1 MTNPLKNEKIDIIEI
16 LGKGFMAEDLEAEK
30 KDLDAADEI
39 ASFEG
44 EAVEEVFLH
53 ARDLMNIFVKTIKAF
68 RLYPAENPSLAGFR
82 DLLFRKFQFFLK
94 RYRTFSF
101 QVEEYAFAFNNRV
114 LYENKDLKSS
124 LAFFLY
130 KDGLRELRFIEG
142 LEEWEVQGF
151 LDILKRGDQINKM
164 EDDLVTMIWERDFV
178 HITYRATDE
187 FFDEVPVI
195 IPENI
200 DQFRKH
206 LTFEPLGHQVYDDYL
221 VDESG
226 EEVNYY
232 ETMDKASPLP
242 SLAMNRNVYLL
253 TPEELEGLRK
263 EVEFETSPVFLFNII
278 DILFEIMGLEK
289 RPEPYRDSVN
299 VLSKLLDALLTLG
312 EFQKATDLLSR
323 LYIILKTYDLQG
335 WQVKAIQQLAESA
348 GDEQRIEKIGKVLER
363 REGVRLE
370 EVGGYLKLLPP
381 NSLQPLMKVLGEL
394 SNPKARRTI
403 CDAVC
408 QIGKD
413 QVEQVLPFMEDRRW
427 YLVRNVVY
435 ILGRIGKAAAIP
447 SIQKAL
453 VHREMRVRREAVH
466 SLGFIGG
473 SKAFNLLV
481 KSLQDSDMRVRCA
494 AALNLGKVGRKNS
507 LIHLSELIQGKEFPR
522 KEPAEKKALFDAVG
536 IAGSNEAL
544 PMLQKLLMKRTWFGR
559 KKAEEAREGAAGAL
573 ALIGTREAKSIL
585 ELGQKSK
592 NAAIRRVCQQAL
604 RRKSSSPQGF

>member
-1 MTNPLKNEKIDIIEI
+1 VAEELEG
-16 LGKGFMAEDLEAEK
+16 GKKDLEAT
-30 KDLDAADEI
+30 DEI

-44 EAVEEVFLH
+44 EEVEEVFLH
-53 ARDLMNIFVKTIKAF
+53 ARDLINIFVKTIKAF
-68 RLYPAENPSLAGFR
+68 RLYPPENPSLVGVR

-94 RYRTFSF
+94 RYHAFSF
-101 QVEEYAFAFNNRV
+101 RVGEYDFSFNNRV
-114 LYENKDLKSS
+114 LYENKELKTS

-142 LEEWEVQGF
+142 LEEWEIQGF
-151 LDILKRGDQINKM
+151 LEIVKRGDQINKM

-178 HITYRATDE
+178 HISYQATDD
-187 FFDEVPVI
+187 FLDEVPVI

-206 LTFEPLGHQVYDDYL
+206 LTFEPLAHQVYDDYL
-221 VDESG
+221 VDEAG

-232 ETMDKASPLP
+232 EAMAKASAPP
-242 SLAMNRNVYLL
+242 SLTMNRNVYML

-263 EVEFETSPVFLFNII
+263 EVEFETSPIFLFNII
-278 DILFEIMGLEK
+278 DILFEIMALEK
-289 RPEPYRDSVN
+289 RPEPYQDSVN

-312 EFQKATDLLSR
+312 EFQRAADLLSR
-323 LYIILKTYDLQG
+323 IYIILKTYDLQG
-335 WQVKAIQQLAESA
+335 WQAKAIQQLGDSA

-363 REGVRLE
+363 REGVRLD
-370 EVGGYLKLLPP
+370 EVTGYLKLLPP

-394 SNPKARRTI
+394 SNPKARRTV
-403 CDAVC
+403 CDAIC

-413 QVEQVLPFMEDRRW
+413 QIDQIIPFMEDRRW
-427 YLVRNVVY
+427 YLVRNVAY
-435 ILGRIGKAAAIP
+435 ILGRIGKETAIP

-453 VHREMRVRREAVH
+453 AHREMRVRREGVH

-481 KSLQDSDMRVRCA
+481 KALQDSDVRVRCTA
-494 AALNLGKVGRKNS
+494 ILNLGKVGRKNS
-507 LIHLSELIQGKEFPR
+507 LPYLAERIQGPEFHR
-522 KEPAEKKALFDAVG
+522 KDPAEKKALFDAIG

-544 PMLQKLLMKRTWFGR
+544 PMLQKLLMKKAWFR
-559 KKAEEAREGAAGAL
+559 RRSVEEAREGAAGAL
-573 ALIGTREAKSIL
+573 ALIGTREARSIL

-592 NAAIRRVCQQAL
+592 NAAVCKVCQQAL
-604 RRKSSSPQGF
+604 RRQAPSP

>member
-1 MTNPLKNEKIDIIEI
+1 
-16 LGKGFMAEDLEAEK
+16 MAEDLEAGK

-44 EAVEEVFLH
+44 EEVEEVFLH

-68 RLYPAENPSLAGFR
+68 RLYPPENPSLVGFR

-94 RYRTFSF
+94 RYHTFSF
-101 QVEEYAFAFNNRV
+101 KIEEYDFSFNNRV
-114 LYENKDLKSS
+114 LYENKELKTS

-130 KDGLRELRFIEG
+130 KDGLRELRFMEG
-142 LEEWEVQGF
+142 LEEWEIQGF
-151 LDILKRGDQINKM
+151 LDIVKRGDQINKM
-164 EDDLVTMIWERDFV
+164 EEDLVTMIWERDFV
-178 HITYRATDE
+178 HIRYRATDE
-187 FFDEVPVI
+187 FLDEVPVI

-206 LTFEPLGHQVYDDYL
+206 LTFEPLGHQVYDDY
-221 VDESG
+221 VVNEAG

-232 ETMDKASPLP
+232 ETMAKSSSSS
-242 SLAMNRNVYLL
+242 SLSVNRNVYLL

-263 EVEFETSPVFLFNII
+263 EVETEASPISLFNII
-278 DILFEIMGLEK
+278 DILFEIMALEK
-289 RPEPYRDSVN
+289 KPEPYRDSIN

-312 EFQKATDLLSR
+312 EFQRATDLLSR

-335 WQVKAIQQLAESA
+335 WQAKAIQQLAESA

-370 EVGGYLKLLPP
+370 EVGGYLKLLPS

-394 SNPKARRTI
+394 SNPKARRTV

-413 QVEQVLPFMEDRRW
+413 QIDRILPFMEDRRW

-435 ILGRIGKAAAIP
+435 ILGRIGKEAAIP

-453 VHREMRVRREAVH
+453 SHREMRVRREGVH

-481 KSLQDSDMRVRCA
+481 KALQDPDMRVRCG

-507 LIHLSELIQGKEFPR
+507 LVYLGELIQSKDFHR

-544 PMLQKLLMKRTWFGR
+544 PMLQKLLMKRTWFR
-559 KKAEEAREGAAGAL
+559 RRRAEDSREGAAGAL
-573 ALIGTREAKSIL
+573 ALIGTREAKSVL

-592 NAAIRRVCQQAL
+592 NATIRRICQRAL
-604 RRKSSSPQGF
+604 RRQASVPQKF